1 MSSVLCH
8 LIPAICVEKA
18 DSSLQF
24 MFTSSFTFPSLN
36 FEYFKL
42 SQQFLQLFISEKH
55 LSFSTSVVPLK
66 PCFHLFYEQI
76 WQASPRPAQ
85 HGSGCAVLLWP
96 VPAQINPG
104 ASQTINLC
112 SQSLLSLG
120 APLQTWQ
127 RTWCMNIH
135 LTLHWSLWKKESVLE
150 F

>member
-8 LIPAICVEKA
+8 SIPAICVEKA

-112 SQSLLSLG
+112 RQSLLSLG
-120 APLQTWQ
+120 APLQT
-127 RTWCMNIH
+127 
-135 LTLHWSLWKKESVLE
+135 
-150 F
+150 